1 MYRVDVPNSKGGVR
15 EIRYWTIVTRY
26 GKLNYYL
33 ELRWEPD
40 LSEDQDDHRSLKE
53 KFCKA
58 FEPICNTLRIEHDA
72 VPLPI
77 AVLAQ
82 R

>member
-1 MYRVDVPNSKGGVR
+1 MYRVVTPNSNGGVR

-40 LSEDQDDHRSLKE
+40 LNEDQDDHRSLME

-77 AVLAQ
+77 TVLVL